1 MDKNKIHG
9 FMDQLNLFLIGAF
22 IGGIIGSCFSINAVK
37 GNRITDGTQNSSIG
51 EK

>member
-1 MDKNKIHG
+1 MNE
-9 FMDQLNLFLIGAF
+9 NVAV
-22 IGGIIGSCFSINAVK
+22 GSPKPPK